1 MRAVVLVG
9 GEGTRLRPL
18 TFTTPKQMLPIVEVT
33 MIERVLAHLASF
45 GVDDVV
51 LSMGYRPDAFLAA
64 FPDDACAGVAL
75 AYAVEPEPLDTAG
88 AVRFAATHAGIDET
102 FLVVNGDVL
111 TDLDIGALVG
121 FHRARGAEATIALTP
136 VEDPSAFG
144 VVPTDEA
151 GRVTAFIEKPPPGEA
166 PTNLINAGT
175 YVLEPSVLERIAGD
189 RRVSIERETFPALV
203 ADGSCYALASDTYWI
218 DTGTPAKFLQAN
230 LDLLS
235 GRRGDPA
242 SHAHEVDPGVWYGNA
257 GPVVDGEVV
266 APSFIGDAAFVARG
280 ARVEGSVLGAG
291 ARVADGAV
299 VRGSVILPG
308 AVVAGGAVV
317 EGSIV
322 GENAVVGENARVG
335 GLTVVGGSA
344 EVEPGTTLDG
354 ARLPVS
360 VPAG

>member
-33 MIERVLAHLASF
+33 MIERVLAHLAAF
-45 GVDDVV
+45 GIDDVV

-64 FPDDACAGVAL
+64 FPDDTCAGVSL
-75 AYAVEPEPLDTAG
+75 AYAVEPEPLDTGG

-111 TDLDIGALVG
+111 TDLDIAALVG
-121 FHRARGAEATIALTP
+121 FHRAHGAEATISLTP

-151 GRVTAFIEKPPPGEA
+151 GRVEAFIEKPPRHEA
-166 PTNLINAGT
+166 PTNLVNAGT
-175 YVLEPSVLERIAGD
+175 YVLEPSVVERIAGD

-203 ADGSCYALASDTYWI
+203 ADGSCFALASDAYWI

-230 LDLLS
+230 LDLLTG
-235 GRRGDPA
+235 GRGVPA
-242 SHAHEVDPGVWYGNA
+242 PHARETSEGVWFGGA

-266 APSFIGDAAFVARG
+266 APAFVGDAAFVARG

-291 ARVADGAV
+291 SRVADGAV
-299 VRGSVILPG
+299 VRGSVVLPG
-308 AVVAGGAVV
+308 AVVANGAVV
-317 EGSIV
+317 EDSIL
-322 GENAVVGENARVG
+322 GENAVVGEHARLT

-344 EVEPGTTLDG
+344 KVEPGTSLDA
-354 ARLPVS
+354 AR
-360 VPAG
+360 VPESA

>member
-1 MRAVVLVG
+1 VRAVVLVG

-33 MIERVLAHLASF
+33 MIERVLSHLAGF

-64 FPDDACAGVAL
+64 FPDDSCGGVAL

-111 TDLDIGALVG
+111 TDLDLGSLVG
-121 FHRARGAEATIALTP
+121 FHQAHGAEATISLTP

-151 GRVTAFIEKPPPGEA
+151 GRVEAFIEKPRREDA

-175 YVLEPSVLERIAGD
+175 YVLEPSVLERIPGD

-203 ADGSCYALASDTYWI
+203 ADGSCFALPSDAYWI

-235 GRRGDPA
+235 GLRGDPA
-242 SHAHEVDPGVWYGNA
+242 PHAKEHGAGVWYGGA

-266 APSFIGDAAFVARG
+266 APSFVGDAAFVAKG

-299 VRGSVILPG
+299 VRGSVVLPG
-308 AVVAGGAVV
+308 AVVANGAVV
-317 EGSIV
+317 DGSIV
-322 GENAVVGENARVG
+322 GENAMVGEHARLT
-335 GLTVVGGSA
+335 GLTVIGGSA
-344 EVEPGTTLDG
+344 KVEPGTTLDA
-354 ARLPVS
+354 AR
-360 VPAG
+360 VPESA